1 MANRA
6 YLFFIN
12 KSSEWEAIENIS
24 NVPSLWQELC
34 SIELL
39 LQQRERI
46 ERELLLRAED
56 HNEGVEDEPDIN
68 IKIPK
73 NIALDNLRKHIN
85 QNNEEECADRIQLRK
100 DFYSFLEEE
109 VSVRGDGI
117 QIDISEIYDLCDTYY
132 DCLLS
137 FHMDETCYQKVIQ
150 SEYKIYMIG
159 YCDTFIEYSTQY
171 EQWSI
176 EANIEEMIY
185 FETLSKQR
193 KLFNSKEFVK
203 NILLFLI
210 SLVFMTGGVFLVL
223 QKEYMI
229 GISSGFMG
237 VFGVLLSGY
246 KLIEAIKNRDGK

>member
-56 HNEGVEDEPDIN
+56 HNEGIEDERDIY

-85 QNNEEECADRIQLRK
+85 QNNEEECADRTQLRK

-137 FHMDETCYQKVIQ
+137 FHMDETYYQKVIQ

-159 YCDTFIEYSTQY
+159 YCDTFLKYSELYKQWKEDATAKNKEYFNRRAKY
-171 EQWSI
+171 ERRVRW
-176 EANIEEMIY
+176 
-185 FETLSKQR
+185 
-193 KLFNSKEFVK
+193 KEFIENV
-203 NILLFLI
+203 LLFLF
-210 SLVFMTGGVFLVL
+210 SLVFSGVGVFTFIV
-223 QKEYMI
+223 QVDYKVS
-229 GISSGFMG
+229 ISALLLGFP
-237 VFGVLLSGY
+237 GVLIFGY
-246 KLIEAIKNRDGK
+246 NVLEIIKEVKK